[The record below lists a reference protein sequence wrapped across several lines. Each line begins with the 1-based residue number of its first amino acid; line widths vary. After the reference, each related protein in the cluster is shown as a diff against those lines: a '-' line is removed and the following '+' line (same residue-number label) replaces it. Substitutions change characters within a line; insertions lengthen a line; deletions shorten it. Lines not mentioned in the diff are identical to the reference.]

1 MKEAVQVRTSADFEN
16 EEDKKCRF
24 CWGEEENSK
33 DDPLILACKCRGS
46 VGLIHYQCLKNW
58 ISSQKQMKE
67 YASDVTSY
75 YWKKFECEICKQPY
89 PYIFKSKDN
98 LFKLIDNM

>member
-1 MKEAVQVRTSADFEN
+1 
-16 EEDKKCRF
+16 
-24 CWGEEENSK
+24 
-33 DDPLILACKCRGS
+33 
-46 VGLIHYQCLKNW
+46 
-58 ISSQKQMKE
+58 MKE

-98 LFKLIDNM
+98 LFKLIDNMQPLLPAGITIPLSYLLLES